1 MSHATARPRHAG
13 TSFESQ
19 ATSAAGSG
27 YESQA
32 CRDLSNVTSPAHCHP
47 GQARNAYSQL
57 GGYRAKRQARY
68 VTVGDRAR
76 DPFTALS
83 RLPGSGRSQ
92 HEPASCQWIC
102 QWETWEIWDAG
113 AGRRDVLE
121 ISAGREACEAELI
134 SRTVQVRVSERT

>member
-1 MSHATARPRHAG
+1 MRTMLCPPHHRADPRTAAYFGRRRRPGLARSGAQTVRFGVASASHLSDQVTDKKADIARSAERG
-13 TSFESQ
+13 TS
-19 ATSAAGSG
+19 
-27 YESQA
+27 
-32 CRDLSNVTSPAHCHP
+32 L
-47 GQARNAYSQL
+47 
-57 GGYRAKRQARY
+57 Y
-68 VTVGDRAR
+68 VVGRGPYA
-76 DPFTALS
+76 PLT
-83 RLPGSGRSQ
+83 RLPGSGRPQ